1 MKRMFSIFVVLLMAA
16 QLFAQS
22 DMKINIIIGGV
33 TKSAILA
40 DTRGI
45 IIRNGKKIIA
55 K

>member
-1 MKRMFSIFVVLLMAA
+1 MAA

-22 DMKINIIIGGV
+22 DMKINIFIGGV
-33 TKSAILA
+33 TKSVILA
-40 DTRGI
+40 DTRCI